1 MGCRPFRAL
10 IEPAYDKGLSQTG
23 RPCFDC
29 MVLFRMELTRVW
41 YGLSDGEVE
50 EQVNDR
56 LSFSRFA
63 GLGMDDEV
71 PDSTTLCR
79 FRNTLVRSGVY
90 DSLLSEVNH
99 QLEAHR
105 VMVTTDVT
113 V

>member
-1 MGCRPFRAL
+1 
-10 IEPAYDKGLSQTG
+10 
-23 RPCFDC
+23 

-90 DSLLSEVNH
+90 DSLLSEVNR